1 MWYAAKLLYE
11 STGGGQD
18 GRVLQE
24 ESIRLIQATDEA
36 EALTKANRIGSLDEH
51 EYPNEEGETVVWR
64 FVSVIENQDLCEESL
79 FDGMEV
85 FSTLEWRM
93 IPPAM
98 TH

>member
-11 STGGGQD
+11 STGGDQD

-36 EALTKANRIGSLDEH
+36 EALTKAKRIGALDEH

-64 FVSVIENQDLCEESL
+64 FVSALEIQDLCEESL

-93 IPPAM
+93 MPPAI